1 LLRCPTDVP
10 KIITVMNEQTYY
22 ARNKFTGLY
31 WNGKAF
37 SGTVQQAKKVTEAEI
52 FCLKLV
58 WMNVEIP
65 G

>member
-1 LLRCPTDVP
+1 
-10 KIITVMNEQTYY
+10 MNEQTYY

-52 FCLKLV
+52 VCLKRV